1 MAGRKPSVK
10 EAVKIIKKTGLKN
23 VIFDI
28 DTSKITSIKAGG
40 RALCYFVAG
49 GIEDLK
55 KMIRACL
62 INELEFMIIGDCT
75 NILFSDNYE
84 NMVLIKLGKG
94 FDYIKFGHED
104 NIIKGNIIAGA
115 GCNLSKFIAR
125 AAGRGYD
132 FSEFSGIPGTLGGSI
147 RGNSGSREA
156 GICDFV
162 KKIRIIAYHKDDIVE
177 ETINLDK
184 SNFGYRHLDIT
195 GLVAITEI
203 IFGAKK
209 SNEKDIIKKIA
220 KKIKKKKKA
229 QPISSRSSGCF
240 FKNIDGYPKSTGQL
254 IEECGLK
261 GFIYGGA
268 RISDKHANFIE
279 NFKNASS
286 QDIFVLSRIVSEIVM
301 DKFNKKLD
309 YEVKLVGF

>member
-28 DTSKITSIKAGG
+28 DTSKITSIRAGG
-40 RALCYFVAG
+40 KALGYFVAG

-55 KMIRACL
+55 KMIKTCL
-62 INELEFMIIGDCT
+62 INELKFMIVGDCT
-75 NILFSDNYE
+75 NILFSDNYI
-84 NMVLIKLGKG
+84 NLVLIKLGKG
-94 FDYIKFGHED
+94 FDYIKFGNED
-104 NIIKGNIIAGA
+104 NIIAGA

-132 FSEFSGIPGTLGGSI
+132 FSEFSGIPGTLGGSV

-162 KKIRIIAYHKDDIVE
+162 KKIRVISYRKDDIVE

-184 SNFGYRHLDIT
+184 NHFGYRHLDIT

-209 SNEKDIIKKIA
+209 SDEKDIIKKITE
-220 KKIKKKKKA
+220 KIKKKKMA

-240 FKNIDGYPKSTGQL
+240 FKNIDGYHKSVGQL

-268 RISDKHANFIE
+268 RVSDKHANFIE